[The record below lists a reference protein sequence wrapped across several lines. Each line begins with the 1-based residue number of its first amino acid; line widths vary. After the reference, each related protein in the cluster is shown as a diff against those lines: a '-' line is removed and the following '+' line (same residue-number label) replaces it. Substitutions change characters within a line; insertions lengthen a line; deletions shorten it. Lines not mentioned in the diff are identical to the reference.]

1 MASVVRVLIGVGLFT
16 LGFQLGR
23 AVGRTDPIAEELKR
37 MRRRQGIVI
46 NGELAEEEPAK
57 IKD

>member
-1 MASVVRVLIGVGLFT
+1 MTSIVRVLLGISLFT

-37 MRRRQGIVI
+37 MKRRQGIVI
-46 NGELAEEEPAK
+46 NGELSDEAAVK
-57 IKD
+57 IED